1 MATLFFAFFLALLT
15 AVFALQNTDR
25 ATVRFLIW
33 EYESS
38 LVIVIL
44 SSAALGAALAFL
56 LSLGP
61 RWRRARET
69 SQLLE
74 TIESQGARIRE
85 LQEQLSGTPPTSS
98 YPDR

>member
-1 MATLFFAFFLALLT
+1 MATLFFAFLLALLT

-25 ATVRFLIW
+25 VTVRFLIW

-44 SSAALGAALAFL
+44 SSAALGAALTFL

-69 SQLLE
+69 SRLLE
-74 TIESQGARIRE
+74 TIETQGARIRE

-98 YPDR
+98 HPDC

>member
-1 MATLFFAFFLALLT
+1 MATLFLAFLLALLT
-15 AVFALQNTDR
+15 AVFALQNTAP

-44 SSAALGAALAFL
+44 ASAALGSALAFV

-69 SQLLE
+69 SRLLT
-74 TIESQGARIRE
+74 TIETQGARIRE
-85 LQEQLSGTPPTSS
+85 LQEQLTGTVTTSS
-98 YPDR
+98 FFER